1 MSQVS
6 HVEAAA
12 NASNQG
18 GKDGAAMQ
26 DAEERF
32 TPLLTRER
40 YTFAQMRI
48 DARGERMLSALCLP
62 RWKRDQG

>member
-6 HVEAAA
+6 HVEAKPK
-12 NASNQG
+12 ASKPSAQN
-18 GKDGAAMQ
+18 GAGTQ

-40 YTFAQMRI
+40 YTFSRMRI
-48 DARGERMLSALCLP
+48 DARGDRAFSALCLP
-62 RWKRDQG
+62 RWKQEQG